1 MIVRDLLKAG
11 VISQIYVA
19 EGVNGSFET
28 KVLGQWVGPWSRVGV
43 GRVRVRMGWSGRDV
57 EW

>member
-1 MIVRDLLKAG
+1 MILRDSLKAG

-19 EGVNGSFET
+19 EGVNDSLEA
-28 KVLGQWVGPWSRVGV
+28 KVLGQWVGSGSRVGV
-43 GRVRVRMGWSGRDV
+43 GRVRMGWSGREV

>member
-1 MIVRDLLKAG
+1 MIVRELLKAG

-19 EGVNGSFET
+19 EGVNDSLEA
-28 KVLGQWVGPWSRVGV
+28 KVVGQWVGSGSRVGV
-43 GRVRVRMGWSGRDV
+43 GRVRMRWSGREV